1 MPALDSNQLKQDL
14 EIIERNIRQLEGKY
28 TDFFD
33 GVISVEPKEL
43 RAQTETLVRRWWGKP
58 VVSNTML
65 RFKLQNLVQRYKAYR
80 EKWDRQLRAK
90 IKKEQE
96 EFYE

>member
-1 MPALDSNQLKQDL
+1 MTLDSNQLKQDI

-33 GVISVEPKEL
+33 GVIALEPKEL
-43 RAQTETLVRRWWGKP
+43 RAQTEALVRRWWGKP
-58 VVSNTML
+58 IANTML
-65 RFKLQNLVQRYKAYR
+65 RFKLQNLVQRYKTYK

-90 IKKEQE
+90 LRSERE
-96 EFYE
+96 DVF

>member
-1 MPALDSNQLKQDL
+1 MPALGSNQLKQDI
-14 EIIERNIRQLEGKY
+14 EIIERNIRQLDSKY

-33 GVISVEPKEL
+33 GVTAVEPKEL

-58 VVSNTML
+58 ITNTML
-65 RFKLQNLVQRYKAYR
+65 RFRFQNLVQRYKAYR

-90 IKKEQE
+90 AKGERE